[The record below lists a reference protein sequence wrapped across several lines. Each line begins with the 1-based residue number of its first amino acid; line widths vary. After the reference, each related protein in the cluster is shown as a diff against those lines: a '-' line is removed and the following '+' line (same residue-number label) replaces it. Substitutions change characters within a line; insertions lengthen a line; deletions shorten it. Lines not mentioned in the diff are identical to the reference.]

1 MKPLYRT
8 VIILASIAVI
18 SYLAVDIFYKAVS
31 AGVVTV
37 RKEEKA
43 VEKDA
48 TARITLQEPIEAYAV
63 ITARN
68 LFGSAKKEDSA
79 KDEAPINLDELEP
92 TKLKLTLLGTVS
104 GSVDFDYA
112 VIEEE
117 GTRKQGLFRTGD
129 TVAGA
134 AVKKIMRTR
143 VILRVG
149 DKDEILA
156 MEEKKKDGA
165 PVQRTAQQTV
175 ASGPPRKI
183 TVDKDV
189 IDEALE
195 DVSKIMTQVRVRPYF
210 SGGKPDGF
218 MVSRIAPDSLF
229 QQMGL
234 QNGDVIQGVNGE
246 PLGSPK
252 DVLEMYGKLES
263 GSEITLNIK
272 RRGRP
277 ETLQYTFRE

>member
-18 SYLAVDIFYKAVS
+18 SYLAVDMFYKAVC
-31 AGVVTV
+31 ARFVTV
-37 RKEEKA
+37 AKQEKVIEKGAA
-43 VEKDA
+43 V
-48 TARITLQEPIEAYAV
+48 RISTQEPLEAYAV

-68 LFGSAKKEDSA
+68 LFGSVKKEEMQEE
-79 KDEAPINLDELEP
+79 KPINVEELEP
-92 TKLKLTLLGTVS
+92 TKLKLTLLGTVAGS
-104 GSVDFDYA
+104 GEYDYA

-117 GTRKQGLFRTGD
+117 GKKKQGLFREGD
-129 TVAGA
+129 VLAGA
-134 AVKKIMRTR
+134 TLKKIMRTR
-143 VILRVG
+143 VVLRVG
-149 DKDEILA
+149 DKDEFLA

-165 PVQRTAQQTV
+165 PVQRTAQQAV
-175 ASGPPRKI
+175 ASGPPKKI

-246 PLGSPK
+246 PPGNSQ
-252 DVLEMYGKLES
+252 
-263 GSEITLNIK
+263 
-272 RRGRP
+272 RRA
-277 ETLQYTFRE
+277 